1 MIQSE
6 FKIQKLRYQKVLE
19 FGLVVSLLLCIIA
32 LQLSKKFQIRAA
44 LQTKGAEVIMMENIP
59 QTQQQKQAQAP
70 SRPSVPI
77 ASEDETLPEDET
89 IDFSEFDVGESAPPP
104 PPPPEDDSEAIVF
117 VPYDEPPEPIGGF
130 AAIQNALTYPEIA
143 RKAGVEGRVVIWAR
157 VDEAGNVVN
166 TKVQKS
172 LGPNGCDEAAI
183 AAIQSVKWK
192 PAKQRDRAVKVWIAV
207 PVDFKLR

>member
-1 MIQSE
+1 MHDNE
-6 FKIQKLRYQKVLE
+6 LKTWKLQYQRTLE
-19 FGLVVSLLLCIIA
+19 LGLVFSLLLIIIVF
-32 LQLSKKFQIRAA
+32 QLSKKFQVKAT
-44 LQTKGAEVIMMENIP
+44 LQSRGAEIIQMENIP

-70 SRPSVPI
+70 ARPSVPI

-89 IDFSEFDVGESAPPP
+89 IDFSEFDVGDSAPPP
-104 PPPPEDDSEAIVF
+104 PPPPDDDEAIVF

-130 AAIQNALTYPEIA
+130 LAIQKALQYPEIA

-157 VDEAGNVVN
+157 VDESGNVVN